1 MKIKELLYTLSELD
15 SIGSVTE
22 ATDKAFDI
30 LSQYANTKK
39 LDTLNVIG
47 EIKGKSDYT
56 IMLDAHIDQ
65 VGFVVT
71 NIDDNGFLTVAT
83 VGGIDLRA
91 LPSKS
96 VTVHGKEKITAVFC
110 STPPHLA
117 KGEVEYDDISKIKLD
132 TALGEKAKEIVSVGD
147 YVTFSEKCFDLADN
161 KICGRSFDDRAAV
174 VCLLELAKRL
184 SDKELPVN
192 VVFALS
198 TGEELGFRGTTTAAF
213 TVNPD
218 EAIALDVD
226 FGDSPDVS
234 PDNTS
239 PLGNG
244 GIVTYSP
251 ILDKKINQKLEN
263 IAKENNIPYSVYVAG
278 GRTSTDADMISI
290 SREGVKTSV
299 LSIPLRNMHSSVEIL
314 DLSDL
319 EAICDLLEK
328 YILRGGVLND

>member
-1 MKIKELLYTLSELD
+1 MEIKELLYTLSELD
-15 SIGSVTE
+15 SIGSITE
-22 ATDKAFDI
+22 ATDKAYEI

-71 NIDDNGFLTVAT
+71 DVDDNGFLTVAT

-91 LPSKS
+91 LPSKA

-110 STPPHLA
+110 STPPHLS
-117 KGEVEYDDISKIKLD
+117 KGEVEYDDITKIKLD
-132 TALGEKAKEIVSVGD
+132 TALGAKAKELVSVGD
-147 YVTFSEKCFDLADN
+147 YVTFSEKCFDLNKN
-161 KICGRSFDDRAAV
+161 KICGRSFDDRAGV
-174 VCLLELAKRL
+174 VCLLEVAKRL
-184 SDKELPVN
+184 SKKELPVN

-198 TGEELGFRGTTTAAF
+198 TGEELGFRGATTAVY
-213 TVNPD
+213 TVNPN

-234 PDNTS
+234 PNDTS

-244 GIVTYSP
+244 GIITYSP
-251 ILDKKINQKLEN
+251 ILDKSIYQKLVT
-263 IAKENNIPYSVYVAG
+263 IAKENKIPYSAYVAG
-278 GRTSTDADMISI
+278 GRTSTDADAISI
-290 SREGVKTSV
+290 SREGVRTSV

-319 EAICDLLEK
+319 VSICDLLEN
-328 YILRGGVLND
+328 YILKGGVFGA

>member
-1 MKIKELLYTLSELD
+1 MNIKELLYTLSELD
-15 SIGSVTE
+15 SIGSITE
-22 ATDKAFDI
+22 ASDKAYEI
-30 LSQYANTKK
+30 LSQYADTKK
-39 LDTLNVIG
+39 YDTLNIIG
-47 EIKGKSDYT
+47 TIKGKSDYT

-71 NIDDNGFLTVAT
+71 DVDDNGFLTVAI

-91 LPSKS
+91 LPSKA

-110 STPPHLA
+110 AIPPHLS
-117 KGEVEYDDISKIKLD
+117 KGETEYEDISKIKLD
-132 TALGEKAKEIVSVGD
+132 TALGEKAKDIVSVGD
-147 YVTFSEKCFDLADN
+147 YVTFSDKCFDLVNN
-161 KICGRSFDDRAAV
+161 KVCGRSFDDRAGV

-184 SDKELPVN
+184 SGKTLPTN

-198 TGEELGFRGTTTAAF
+198 TGEELGLRGTTTATF

-234 PDNTS
+234 KNDSS

-244 GIVTYSP
+244 GIITYSP
-251 ILDKKINQKLEN
+251 ILDKGINKKLEQ
-263 IAKENNIPYSVYVAG
+263 IAKENNIPYSTVVLG

-290 SREGVKTSV
+290 SREGVKTGV

-314 DLSDL
+314 DLYDL
-319 EAICDLLEK
+319 EIICDLLEK
-328 YILRGGVLND
+328 YILKGGVFGA